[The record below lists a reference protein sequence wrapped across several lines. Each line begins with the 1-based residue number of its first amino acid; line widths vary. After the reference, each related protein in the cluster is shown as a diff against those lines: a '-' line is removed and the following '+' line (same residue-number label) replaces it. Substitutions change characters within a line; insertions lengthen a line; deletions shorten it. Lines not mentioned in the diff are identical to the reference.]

1 MDIFSLLLITK
12 ALLFSFRVT
21 ERERKRGEDVCV
33 TKLLAWHKWIYTFS
47 LVCNA
52 REDFQQKSYKKSYE
66 TWICYWYE
74 KIMRP
79 YTIINQQNYITNTA
93 YIYSIS
99 KVYIFILLQNK
110 KACLSTNNKINMLF
124 PFFQWKKKNNE
135 SEPMISNLIKTRLQ
149 EQTTYRLDVWLSTIQ
164 THWSWASQVI
174 HCGILHYF
182 FVYTPP
188 TDVYIW
194 QC

>member
-12 ALLFSFRVT
+12 ALLFPFHVT

-110 KACLSTNNKINMLF
+110 KACLPTNNKINMLF
-124 PFFQWKKKNNE
+124 PFFQWKKKKTT
-135 SEPMISNLIKTRLQ
+135 NLNLWFPI
-149 EQTTYRLDVWLSTIQ
+149 
-164 THWSWASQVI
+164 
-174 HCGILHYF
+174 
-182 FVYTPP
+182 
-188 TDVYIW
+188 
-194 QC
+194 